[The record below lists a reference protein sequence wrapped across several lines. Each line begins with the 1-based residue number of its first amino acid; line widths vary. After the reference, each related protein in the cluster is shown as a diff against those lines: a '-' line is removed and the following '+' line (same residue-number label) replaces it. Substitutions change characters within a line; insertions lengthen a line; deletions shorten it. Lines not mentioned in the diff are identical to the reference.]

1 MTERR
6 EEGDDGAALRPFG
19 VAFVDPMFAMTERK
33 EESYEGDLIKC
44 LGSFLALLVDSQ
56 AAIMDEA
63 LLVEANNHPFSML
76 FFFRSFDRRF
86 KVEGARWVIGAF
98 SENGERNIS
107 FRGQNLGGGS
117 S

>member
-56 AAIMDEA
+56 AAIIDEA

-76 FFFRSFDRRF
+76 FFLGPLTVGLKLRVQDGSLEHSV
-86 KVEGARWVIGAF
+86 KMVKGISV
-98 SENGERNIS
+98 SEAKT
-107 FRGQNLGGGS
+107 
-117 S
+117 

>member
-56 AAIMDEA
+56 AAIIDEA
-63 LLVEANNHPFSML
+63 LFWRQTTTLL
-76 FFFRSFDRRF
+76 LCCFF
-86 KVEGARWVIGAF
+86 WV
-98 SENGERNIS
+98 
-107 FRGQNLGGGS
+107 L
-117 S
+117 